1 MYNCKFCFLN
11 HQILAL
17 RLLRSVLPSWDAN
30 KESERMSDVVAKL
43 FALLGQVLMTCHGSL
58 PVQLSIGTLRQTA
71 TVRRNKRTCW
81 KSWLSPRSFGK
92 KNFSLGI
99 PSDIKQTHQFKILQ
113 VSSMHF
119 HFVLYAWFL
128 GERSRKSKRK
138 SKIPASVSA
147 TYSSTVAEELLALIR
162 KLHALEAWNP
172 LVNEFISAQL
182 RSIVTMV
189 TDVRSVKKEPVIQVW
204 FSLEDTKR
212 RVL

>member
-1 MYNCKFCFLN
+1 
-11 HQILAL
+11 
-17 RLLRSVLPSWDAN
+17 
-30 KESERMSDVVAKL
+30 MSDVVAKL

-58 PVQLSIGTLRQTA
+58 PVQLPIGTLKQTA
-71 TVRRNKRTCW
+71 TVWQNKRKALEILASTTFFW
-81 KSWLSPRSFGK
+81 EK
-92 KNFSLGI
+92 KITWGI

-113 VSSMHF
+113 VSLMQF
-119 HFVLYAWFL
+119 HFVLYTWVL

-138 SKIPASVSA
+138 PKIPASVSA

-189 TDVRSVKKEPVIQVW
+189 TDVKPVEKEPVIQVW
-204 FSLEDTKR
+204 FS
-212 RVL
+212 